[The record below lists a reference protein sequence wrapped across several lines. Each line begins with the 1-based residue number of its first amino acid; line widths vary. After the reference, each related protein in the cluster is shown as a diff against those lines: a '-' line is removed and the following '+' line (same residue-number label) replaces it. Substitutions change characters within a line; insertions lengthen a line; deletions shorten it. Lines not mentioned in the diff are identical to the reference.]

1 PAMPARNRYNL
12 VVDDVADS
20 RVPLHNE
27 EAYQHGIYFQAKYV
41 GSLDVP
47 RPNSRM
53 EIVAAMRRIR
63 YEFKAKNIKKKKVSI
78 VVSVDGVKV
87 MLRKKQKA
95 KKRMDLGREQDAD
108 HARSHIQVSHT
119 SQIFYVSHD
128 SQDLK
133 IFSYIA
139 RDGSSN
145 SFRCNVFKSKK
156 KTQAM
161 RIVRTVGQ
169 AFEVCHKLSLQH
181 AEQDAD
187 GQADGESDKSTE
199 EPSSQGRKLTGAE
212 RGEEEED
219 GKHGGRQGGDD
230 PSAGTS
236 LCEKAVS
243 EILQSLAEL
252 NVVKPGQTIIM
263 LLCGLGSS
271 RGTGP
276 RRPNPWTKTLAI
288 GTWNVHQ
295 CMWHQDTLGR
305 RSMIDFVV
313 ISSDLR
319 PYVLDTR
326 VKRGA
331 ELSTD
336 HHLVVSWIRWQ
347 RRKLGQ
353 TWQTQTFRFR
363 GRLGN
368 IESEWTMFSA
378 SIVDAAVRLRSCGRK
393 VSGACRGVEPPKP
406 GGGHRKPSKP
416 QPGGP
421 GGKNWVWEEAM
432 EEDYRSASKRFFWQT
447 VRRLLRRGKQYSA
460 NTVYSVGGELL
471 TSTGDI
477 VGRWKKYFEDLLN
490 PTDLPSNEEAEA
502 GDSEVDSS
510 ITQAEV
516 TEVVRKLLM
525 GITLL
530 SLPGKVYARVLE
542 RRIRP
547 IVDPRIQEEQCGFRP
562 GRGTLDQLYNPPQG
576 FLGVASSQG
585 PEGVRFGNHRISSL
599 LFADDV
605 VLMASSSP
613 GPSACTGADLDRR
626 SLFTVTSQG
635 ITPRSPCSQSL
646 TPLASQHYLQFLQQ
660 QLQQQQQHTQVA
672 VAQVQLLKDQMA
684 AETAA
689 RMEAQA
695 RVHQLLL
702 QNRDLLQHLAL
713 LVKQLKEL
721 ENRSPKSTQPGQP
734 QQEPQANGHN
744 DQQLLS
750 SRIST
755 SAKPL
760 TLNLKNHYSQALDQ
774 LITSTPAWPL
784 QTSPLSPT
792 QVDCAESYL
801 NLLNLENSTKP
812 DAPVNGE
819 LDPFIRA
826 NGTADSKESSC
837 NEIVPFTLRNSANL
851 DEKFKQTIPKLD
863 PPPPSM
869 NRKRASRTFSP
880 GSEVTAVSAPG
891 EVTANDVAPSRSSSL
906 SFPDITPS
914 SLSSADFHSL
924 SNGES
929 SSCSASEDSGVR
941 SETKSLLSPLRD
953 DDDLFGDR
961 GMFLTASS
969 GCDSP
974 LEERC
979 GGVLSCSEVYHAETP
994 VLVPHSN
1001 TCEHPLPFSSPMND
1015 TCLHISFSEEE
1026 LLESSQEDPN
1036 IPQRS

>member
-1 PAMPARNRYNL
+1 MPARNRYNL
-12 VVDDVADS
+12 VDDVADS

-87 MLRKKQKA
+87 MLRKKQKR
-95 KKRMDLGREQDAD
+95 KEWTWDESKMLIMQDPIY
-108 HARSHIQVSHT
+108 R
-119 SQIFYVSHD
+119 IFYVSHD

-199 EPSSQGRKLTGAE
+199 EPSSNGRKLTGAE
-212 RGEEEED
+212 RGEED
-219 GKHGGRQGGDD
+219 DDSKHGGRRGGDD
-230 PSAGTS
+230 PSAGAS
-236 LCEKAVS
+236 LCEKAVT

-252 NVVKPGQTIIM
+252 NVVKPGQTIM
-263 LLCGLGSS
+263 
-271 RGTGP
+271 
-276 RRPNPWTKTLAI
+276 
-288 GTWNVHQ
+288 
-295 CMWHQDTLGR
+295 
-305 RSMIDFVV
+305 DF
-313 ISSDLR
+313 
-319 PYVLDTR
+319 
-326 VKRGA
+326 
-331 ELSTD
+331 
-336 HHLVVSWIRWQ
+336 
-347 RRKLGQ
+347 
-353 TWQTQTFRFR
+353 
-363 GRLGN
+363 
-368 IESEWTMFSA
+368 
-378 SIVDAAVRLRSCGRK
+378 
-393 VSGACRGVEPPKP
+393 
-406 GGGHRKPSKP
+406 
-416 QPGGP
+416 
-421 GGKNWVWEEAM
+421 
-432 EEDYRSASKRFFWQT
+432 
-447 VRRLLRRGKQYSA
+447 
-460 NTVYSVGGELL
+460 
-471 TSTGDI
+471 
-477 VGRWKKYFEDLLN
+477 
-490 PTDLPSNEEAEA
+490 
-502 GDSEVDSS
+502 
-510 ITQAEV
+510 
-516 TEVVRKLLM
+516 
-525 GITLL
+525 
-530 SLPGKVYARVLE
+530 
-542 RRIRP
+542 
-547 IVDPRIQEEQCGFRP
+547 
-562 GRGTLDQLYNPPQG
+562 
-576 FLGVASSQG
+576 
-585 PEGVRFGNHRISSL
+585 
-599 LFADDV
+599 
-605 VLMASSSP
+605 
-613 GPSACTGADLDRR
+613 DRR

-635 ITPRSPCSQSL
+635 ITPSSPCSQSL
-646 TPLASQHYLQFLQQ
+646 TPLASQHYLQLLQQ

-713 LVKQLKEL
+713 LVQQLKEL
-721 ENRSPKSTQPGQP
+721 EARSPKTTQPGQ
-734 QQEPQANGHN
+734 QQHEPLANGLN
-744 DQQLLS
+744 DQQS
-750 SRIST
+750 SCTSVST
-755 SAKPL
+755 SAKAL
-760 TLNLKNHYSQALDQ
+760 SLNLKNHYSRTLDQ

-812 DAPVNGE
+812 AANDP
-819 LDPFIRA
+819 DPFIRA
-826 NGTADSKESSC
+826 NGTADNKESSC
-837 NEIVPFTLRNSANL
+837 NEIVPFTSRNSANM
-851 DEKFKQTIPKLD
+851 DEKCHPVIPKLD
-863 PPPPSM
+863 PPPPSL
-869 NRKRASRTFSP
+869 NRKRASRTLSP
-880 GSEVTAVSAPG
+880 GSEVTAAPTAG
-891 EVTANDVAPSRSSSL
+891 ETTANDAAPSRSSSL

-961 GMFLTASS
+961 GTFLTASS

-974 LEERC
+974 LEES
-979 GGVLSCSEVYHAETP
+979 GDVVLSPSCPADEPPTITS
-994 VLVPHSN
+994 HSD
-1001 TCEHPLPFSSPMND
+1001 TCDHPLPFSSPLND
-1015 TCLHISFSEEE
+1015 TCLHISFSEDE
-1026 LLESSQEDPN
+1026 LLESSQEDPGV
-1036 IPQRS
+1036 PQRG

>member
-1 PAMPARNRYNL
+1 MPARNRYNL
-12 VVDDVADS
+12 VDDVADS

-87 MLRKKQKA
+87 MLRKKQKR
-95 KKRMDLGREQDAD
+95 KEWTWDESKMLIMHDPIYR
-108 HARSHIQVSHT
+108 
-119 SQIFYVSHD
+119 IFYVSHD

-199 EPSSQGRKLTGAE
+199 EPSSNGRELTGEE

-219 GKHGGRQGGDD
+219 GKHGGRRGGED

-252 NVVKPGQTIIM
+252 NVVKPGQTII
-263 LLCGLGSS
+263 
-271 RGTGP
+271 
-276 RRPNPWTKTLAI
+276 
-288 GTWNVHQ
+288 
-295 CMWHQDTLGR
+295 
-305 RSMIDFVV
+305 DF
-313 ISSDLR
+313 
-319 PYVLDTR
+319 
-326 VKRGA
+326 
-331 ELSTD
+331 
-336 HHLVVSWIRWQ
+336 
-347 RRKLGQ
+347 
-353 TWQTQTFRFR
+353 
-363 GRLGN
+363 
-368 IESEWTMFSA
+368 
-378 SIVDAAVRLRSCGRK
+378 
-393 VSGACRGVEPPKP
+393 
-406 GGGHRKPSKP
+406 
-416 QPGGP
+416 
-421 GGKNWVWEEAM
+421 
-432 EEDYRSASKRFFWQT
+432 
-447 VRRLLRRGKQYSA
+447 
-460 NTVYSVGGELL
+460 
-471 TSTGDI
+471 
-477 VGRWKKYFEDLLN
+477 
-490 PTDLPSNEEAEA
+490 
-502 GDSEVDSS
+502 
-510 ITQAEV
+510 
-516 TEVVRKLLM
+516 
-525 GITLL
+525 
-530 SLPGKVYARVLE
+530 
-542 RRIRP
+542 
-547 IVDPRIQEEQCGFRP
+547 
-562 GRGTLDQLYNPPQG
+562 
-576 FLGVASSQG
+576 
-585 PEGVRFGNHRISSL
+585 
-599 LFADDV
+599 
-605 VLMASSSP
+605 
-613 GPSACTGADLDRR
+613 DRR

-635 ITPRSPCSQSL
+635 ITPSSPCSPSL
-646 TPLASQHYLQFLQQ
+646 TPLASQHYLQLLQQ

-713 LVKQLKEL
+713 LVQQLKEL
-721 ENRSPKSTQPGQP
+721 EARSPKTTQPGQP
-734 QQEPQANGHN
+734 PPEPQANGHN
-744 DQQLLS
+744 GEQS
-750 SRIST
+750 SMST
-755 SAKPL
+755 LAKPL
-760 TLNLKNHYSQALDQ
+760 SLNLKNHYSQTLDQ

-792 QVDCAESYL
+792 QVDCAESYF

-812 DAPVNGE
+812 AASVNGD

-826 NGTADSKESSC
+826 NGTVDSKEGSC
-837 NEIVPFTLRNSANL
+837 NEIVPFTSRNSANM
-851 DEKFKQTIPKLD
+851 DEKCKQTIPKLD
-863 PPPPSM
+863 PPPPSL
-869 NRKRASRTFSP
+869 NRKRASRTLSP
-880 GSEVTAVSAPG
+880 GSEVTAVPMPG
-891 EVTANDVAPSRSSSL
+891 EVTANDAAPSRSSSL

-929 SSCSASEDSGVR
+929 SSSSASEDSGVR

-961 GMFLTASS
+961 GTFLTASS

-974 LEERC
+974 LEERSEA
-979 GGVLSCSEVYHAETP
+979 VLSPCESYPAEPPT
-994 VLVPHSN
+994 LASHSD
-1001 TCEHPLPFSSPMND
+1001 TFEHPLPFSSPVND
-1015 TCLHISFSEEE
+1015 TCLHISFSEDE

-1036 IPQRS
+1036 VPQRS